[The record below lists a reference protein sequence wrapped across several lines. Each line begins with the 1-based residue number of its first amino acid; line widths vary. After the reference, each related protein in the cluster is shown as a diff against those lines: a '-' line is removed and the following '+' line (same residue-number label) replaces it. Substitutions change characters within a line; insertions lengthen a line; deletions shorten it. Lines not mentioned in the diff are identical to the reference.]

1 MFSRIRMEGYQT
13 LEGRS
18 KSLAIG
24 KTSKPP
30 ARRSRAR
37 GFVAF
42 FIAAETLQFK
52 RPLASIRLKD
62 GSRELG
68 VYVQERGA
76 LDSLV
81 KNPLDWIS
89 RSRPA
94 QSCEM
99 NCKKHSL
106 INAFACPLSFVQS
119 TLLMSSSRP
128 TCIPDRP
135 YLCPRLALLLS
146 QLTGSLIRTKR
157 KKQIGSFA
165 PKEKPEEPL
174 PRPALPR

>member
-13 LEGRS
+13 LDGRS
-18 KSLAIG
+18 KIFAIR

-52 RPLASIRLKD
+52 RAACFNSFEGRKQRV
-62 GSRELG
+62 GR
-68 VYVQERGA
+68 YVQERGA

-94 QSCEM
+94 QSGEM

-106 INAFACPLSFVQS
+106 IKAFKGGETKPTTAQSSLTCKSLSASAGF
-119 TLLMSSSRP
+119 
-128 TCIPDRP
+128 
-135 YLCPRLALLLS
+135 
-146 QLTGSLIRTKR
+146 
-157 KKQIGSFA
+157 
-165 PKEKPEEPL
+165 
-174 PRPALPR
+174 

>member
-1 MFSRIRMEGYQT
+1 MFSRIRIEGYQT
-13 LEGRS
+13 LDGRS
-18 KSLAIG
+18 KTLAIG

-42 FIAAETLQFK
+42 FIAAETYYNSRARLLQFV
-52 RPLASIRLKD
+52 LKN
-62 GSRELG
+62 GNRELG

-94 QSCEM
+94 QSREM

-106 INAFACPLSFVQS
+106 MGDGTKVRKCP
-119 TLLMSSSRP
+119 P
-128 TCIPDRP
+128 
-135 YLCPRLALLLS
+135 
-146 QLTGSLIRTKR
+146 
-157 KKQIGSFA
+157 
-165 PKEKPEEPL
+165 
-174 PRPALPR
+174 